1 MNIYTYERFETCV
14 AQIFEEAGY
23 EIFRGYG
30 VKDRIDIT
38 AIMNEEKYAI
48 EVKYR
53 VIDSRPVER
62 IIRLANEHNLKP
74 VIVYG
79 CESNSRMIEFEK
91 EYSNVIFI
99 NLSNLLYAVDS
110 NEKLKN
116 ELMSC
121 LEVST
126 TNVEL
131 KPSPIPLSSV
141 KHSEYT
147 RNLIMQMEQCEK
159 GHNEFAKYEDLCVEL
174 LKNIFSEELNL
185 WYTQAVA
192 SCGMFR
198 FDLICRI
205 KDRMVNNEPQYGQFW
220 KIIENY
226 FNSIYIVFEFKNY
239 NNKVTQKEIFMT
251 ERYLYAKSIR
261 SVAIIF
267 SQNEY
272 DDNSKIAAKG
282 CLRENGK
289 LILLLTT
296 KDLITMNEMKEN
308 GDEPSD
314 YLLDKLDNFL
324 LDIEK

>member
-1 MNIYTYERFETCV
+1 MDIYTYYRFETCV
-14 AQIFEEAGY
+14 AKIFEEAGY
-23 EIFRGYG
+23 EISHGNGREGE
-30 VKDRIDIT
+30 IDIT
-38 AIMNEEKYAI
+38 ARMNEEKYAI

-53 VIDSRPVER
+53 VIDKRPIDK
-62 IIRLANEHNLKP
+62 IIKLANEHNMKP

-79 CESNSRMIEFEK
+79 CESNSRMLKFEK
-91 EYSNVIFI
+91 EYSNVLFI
-99 NLSNLLYAVDS
+99 DLSNLLYAVES

-126 TNVEL
+126 TNIEL
-131 KPSPIPLSSV
+131 KPSPIQLSSA

-147 RNLIMQMEQCEK
+147 RNLIMQMELCEK
-159 GHNEFAKYEDLCVEL
+159 GHSEFANYEDLCVEL
-174 LKNIFSEELNL
+174 LKNIFSEDLDL

-205 KDRMVNNEPQYGQFW
+205 KDRKTNNEPQYGQFW

-239 NNKVTQKEIFMT
+239 SNKVTQKEIFMT

-261 SVAIIF
+261 SVAIII

-272 DDNSKIAAKG
+272 DENSRIAAKG

-308 GDEPSD
+308 GDDPSD